1 MCRFRKT
8 IMKALGLRWRRQ
20 EETGCSGLNP
30 VHDANCGMEAMAPET
45 MPQESMVRAIQ
56 IRAPTRRGGGKA
68 QRAVIAGQPGER
80 VNSTLLPPRS
90 LVTDR
95 SRGAG
100 KVLLSPRSR

>member
-1 MCRFRKT
+1 MRRFHKT

-30 VHDANCGMEAMAPET
+30 VHDANCGMKATAPET

-68 QRAVIAGQPGER
+68 QIAAIPRLRGEWAKP
-80 VNSTLLPPRS
+80 TLS
-90 LVTDR
+90 G
-95 SRGAG
+95 SRCGLFVAR
-100 KVLLSPRSR
+100 L